1 MPGWRMRETDRHKV
15 SFGGDERVLGLT
27 VLMAAQSVN
36 VLKTTNRIFLNG
48 ELYSMQITSQIFKRA
63 SETRLAKNG

>member
-1 MPGWRMRETDRHKV
+1 MRETDRHKV

-27 VLMAAQSVN
+27 VLMAAQPMN

-48 ELYSMQITSQIFKRA
+48 ELYSMQITSQIFKSA

>member
-1 MPGWRMRETDRHKV
+1 MRETDRHKV

-48 ELYSMQITSQIFKRA
+48 ELYSMQITSQIFIRA

>member
-1 MPGWRMRETDRHKV
+1 MRETDRHKV